1 MRVASVALRDELNL
15 NRMPRW
21 GVAHL
26 DVRFSSRKKNPR
38 PTKGKFQM
46 SSIFRKSL
54 LSTSVMVAIASAAP
68 AYAQD
73 QQEVQDQPAASE
85 GTIVVTGSRIA
96 NPNLEQSSPVSVLG
110 AEEFALQSPASVEQL
125 LRELP
130 GTAPGINSQVN
141 NGSNG
146 TASFNL
152 RGLGTNRNLVLLN
165 SRRVVPSTLGNVVD
179 LNIIPIAMLER
190 ADVFTG
196 GAVTS
201 YGADAVAGVVNFI
214 TRQDFSGL
222 DLSASYGIT
231 ERGDGDQIRLDL
243 VTGANFD
250 DGRGNVTLG
259 VSYTQTD
266 PVLQGNR
273 QIGLVS
279 RGSTCTAAQVTSGAC
294 EQRTVGS
301 PQGSGTAVPASLF
314 FPLPSTGAFANG
326 AQFDP
331 ATGTIIPGLADYNFN
346 PLNLFQT
353 PLDRWSVFAS
363 GKYEVAD
370 NIEVY
375 TEALFSRNKVVQ
387 ELAPTGT
394 FTNAFFVPLNNQF
407 LSAAQ
412 RTQLCGFAG
421 IADCGAAIASGQEIQ
436 AIAARRFVETGP
448 RRAEFVSNVF
458 QITAGVR
465 GKLTETL
472 NFDVFGQYGEANRR
486 NTNTGTALAERV
498 QQALRGCPTGS
509 AAGCTPINIFGAA
522 GTLTQPMLDFVGV
535 PTSTFIDTQFASAQ
549 ALVTGDLGFSSPLA
563 SNPVGIAGG
572 VEYRKYSGGQF
583 GDLPSRTP
591 GAILGS
597 GGAFNDISGSYD
609 SYEAFAEINVPLIS
623 DRPFFHDL
631 TAEGGVRYSEYSTSG
646 GNWTWKAGGSWAPVP
661 DIRFRGAYTRAVRA
675 PNLGELFA
683 PVSTGL
689 NNLAVDPC
697 QGAGGTAAGVAAIC
711 TAQLAAAGLPAS
723 RLGSIPAPIAGQI
736 NVTTGGNPDVDPEK
750 ARTLTLGGVF
760 TPTFLP
766 GFSLTLDWYRIRV
779 TGAITSPTVGDV
791 LNGCFGQS
799 DPSDPR
805 CQLIRRN
812 PLTGG
817 LSGDPATTQGVI
829 LASSNLGFLESEGW
843 DLSASYSY
851 DFGPVGLS
859 WSFNGNYTTNSR
871 FQSNASSFIR
881 ECVGFYSVSCDPVLP
896 EFTWNMRTTA
906 TFEQADISLLWRHVD
921 STSYEPR
928 TGATATTP
936 PAAGT
941 VGSFGS
947 TNPAS
952 IIPTYRTIPSFDYF
966 DVNLGFD
973 FSDNM
978 RFSVLVENLFDKNP
992 PDVGN
997 TIGSTSFNS
1006 GNTFPAIY
1014 DALGRRFTASMRL
1027 RF

>member
-1 MRVASVALRDELNL
+1 
-15 NRMPRW
+15 
-21 GVAHL
+21 
-26 DVRFSSRKKNPR
+26 
-38 PTKGKFQM
+38 M
-46 SSIFRKSL
+46 SSMFRKGL
-54 LSTSVMVAIASAAP
+54 LSTSVLVAVAAAGSVP
-68 AYAQD
+68 AFAQD
-73 QQEVQDQPAASE
+73 QQDQQEAQEAPAAE

-96 NPNLEQSSPVSVLG
+96 NPNLEQSSPVAVLS
-110 AEEFALQSPASVEQL
+110 AEEFQYQAPTSVEQL

-130 GTAPGINSQVN
+130 GTAPGINAQVN

-179 LNIIPIAMLER
+179 LNIIPVAMIER
-190 ADVFTG
+190 AEVLTG
-196 GAVTS
+196 GAVTT

-214 TRQDFSGL
+214 TRQDFAGF
-222 DLSASYGIT
+222 DISANYGIT
-231 ERGDGDQIRLDL
+231 ERGDGDQFRIDL

-273 QIGLVS
+273 NIGLVS
-279 RGSTCTAAQVTSGAC
+279 RSSTCTTAQVNSGAC
-294 EQRTVGS
+294 AGLGIGVE
-301 PQGSGTAVPASLF
+301 QGSNTATPASLF
-314 FPLPSTGAFANG
+314 FPLPTTGPFAAG
-326 AQFDP
+326 AGFDP
-331 ATGTIIPGLADYNFN
+331 ATGTITPGLTNYNFN
-346 PLNLFQT
+346 PLNLFNT
-353 PLDRWSVFAS
+353 PLDRWAAFAS
-363 GKYEVAD
+363 GRYEVTSG
-370 NIEVY
+370 IEVY
-375 TEALFSRNKVVQ
+375 TEAMFSRNKVVQ

-394 FTNAFFVPLNNQF
+394 FTNAFFIPLNNQF
-407 LSAAQ
+407 LTPTQ
-412 RTQLCGFAG
+412 RTQLCTFAG
-421 IADCGAAIASGQEIQ
+421 LANCTTAIASGQEIQ
-436 AIAARRFVETGP
+436 AIVARRFTETGP

-458 QITAGVR
+458 QITAGIR
-465 GKLTETL
+465 GKITDTL

-486 NTNTGTALAERV
+486 NTSTGTALAERV
-498 QQALRGCPTGS
+498 QQALRGCPAGS
-509 AAGCTPINIFGAA
+509 AQGCTPINIFG
-522 GTLTQPMLDFVGV
+522 GEGSLTAPMLAFVGV
-535 PTSTFIDTQFASAQ
+535 PTNTFVNTEFATAQ
-549 ALVTGDLGFSSPLA
+549 AVVSGDFGVSSPW
-563 SNPVGIAGG
+563 SENPIGVAAG

-597 GGAFNDISGSYD
+597 GGAFNDIFGSYD
-609 SYEAFAEINVPLIS
+609 SYEAFAELNVPIVT

-631 TAEGGVRYSEYSTSG
+631 TVEGGVRYADYSTSG
-646 GNWTWKAGGSWAPVP
+646 GNWTWKVGGGWAPVP
-661 DIRFRGAYTRAVRA
+661 DIRFRGAYTKAVRA

-697 QGAGGTAAGVAAIC
+697 QGANGTAANVSAIC
-711 TAQLAAAGLPAS
+711 TAQLVAAGLPAS

-736 NVTTGGNPDVDPEK
+736 NVTTGGNPNLDPETAK
-750 ARTLTLGGVF
+750 TLTIGAVF

-766 GFSLTLDWYRIRV
+766 GFSMTLDWYRIRV
-779 TGAITSPTVGDV
+779 NGAITSPTVGDI
-791 LNGCFGQS
+791 LNGCFGQTNAN
-799 DPSDPR
+799 DPR
-805 CQLIRRN
+805 CLLVRRN

-829 LASSNLGFLESEGW
+829 LASSNLGFLESQGW
-843 DLSASYSY
+843 DLNASYTY
-851 DFGPVGLS
+851 DFGPVALT
-859 WSFNGNYTTNSR
+859 WAFNGNYTTRSR

-906 TFEQADISLLWRHVD
+906 RFEQIDVSVLWRHL
-921 STSYEPR
+921 SSNEYEPR
-928 TGATATTP
+928 TGANATTP
-936 PAAGT
+936 PVAGS

-947 TNPAS
+947 TNPANIVGAYRS
-952 IIPTYRTIPSFDYF
+952 IPAYNYF
-966 DVNLGFD
+966 DLNVGFD
-973 FSDNM
+973 FNDNM
-978 RFSVLVENLFDKNP
+978 RFSLLVENLFDKNP

-1014 DALGRRFTASMRL
+1014 DALGRRFTASVRL

>member
-1 MRVASVALRDELNL
+1 
-15 NRMPRW
+15 
-21 GVAHL
+21 
-26 DVRFSSRKKNPR
+26 
-38 PTKGKFQM
+38 M

-54 LSTSVMVAIASAAP
+54 LCSSVLVAVASAAP
-68 AYAQD
+68 AFAQD
-73 QQEVQDQPAASE
+73 QQEVQDEATATE
-85 GTIVVTGSRIA
+85 GAIVVTGSRIS
-96 NPNLEQSSPVSVLG
+96 NPNLEQSSPVSVLS
-110 AEEFALQSPASVEQL
+110 AEEFQLQAPASVEQL

-179 LNIIPIAMLER
+179 LNIIPIAMIER
-190 ADVFTG
+190 AEILTG
-196 GAVTS
+196 GSVTT

-214 TRQDFSGL
+214 TRQDFAGL

-231 ERGDGDQIRLDL
+231 ERGDGDQFRVDL

-273 QIGLVS
+273 PGSLVS
-279 RGSTCTAAQVTSGAC
+279 RQSTCTAAQITAGCAAATAGV
-294 EQRTVGS
+294 
-301 PQGSGTAVPASLF
+301 PQGSQTAVPASVF
-314 FPLPSTGAFANG
+314 FPIPSGAPFNG
-326 AQFDP
+326 AGRFDP
-331 ATGTIIPGLADYNFN
+331 ATGTIVPGFSDYNFN

-353 PLDRWSVFAS
+353 PLDRWSFFGS
-363 GKYEVAD
+363 GHYEVTD
-370 NIEVY
+370 NIEIY
-375 TEALFSRNKVVQ
+375 TEALFSRTKVTQ

-394 FTNAFFVPLNNQF
+394 FTNAFQVPLNNQF
-407 LSAAQ
+407 LTPAQ
-412 RTQLCGFAG
+412 RTQLCTFAG
-421 IADCGAAIASGQEIQ
+421 LANCTAAIAAGTEITG
-436 AIAARRFVETGP
+436 IFARRFVETGP
-448 RRAEFVSNVF
+448 RRQEFVSNTF
-458 QITAGVR
+458 QITAGIR
-465 GKLTETL
+465 GKITDTL
-472 NFDVFGQYGEANRR
+472 NFDIFGQYGEANRR

-509 AAGCTPINIFGAA
+509 AAGCVPINIFGAA
-522 GTLTQPMLDFVGV
+522 GTLTQPMLNFVGV
-535 PTSTFIDTQFASAQ
+535 PTSTFINTEYSSAQ
-549 ALVTGDLGFSSPLA
+549 AVVSGDLGFNSPFA
-563 SNPVGIAGG
+563 ENPIGVAAG
-572 VEYRKYSGGQF
+572 VEYRKYSGSQF

-597 GGAFNDISGSYD
+597 GGAFNDIAGSYD
-609 SYEAFAEINVPLIS
+609 SYEAFAEVNIPIVT
-623 DRPFFHDL
+623 DRPFFYDL
-631 TAEGGVRYSEYSTSG
+631 TAEGGVRYSDYSTSG
-646 GNWTWKAGGSWAPVP
+646 GNWTWKAGGSWSPVQ
-661 DIRFRGAYTRAVRA
+661 DIKFRGAYTRAVRA

-697 QGAGGTAAGVAAIC
+697 QGASGTAAGVAAIC
-711 TAQLAAAGLPAS
+711 TSQLAAAGLPAS
-723 RLGSIPAPIAGQI
+723 RLGSIPGPIAGQI
-736 NVTTGGNPDVDPEK
+736 NITSGGNPTLAPEK
-750 ARTLTLGGVF
+750 ARTITLGGVF

-766 GFSLTLDWYRIRV
+766 GFSLTFDWYRIRV
-779 TGAITSPTVGDV
+779 TGAITSPTVGDI
-791 LNGCFGQS
+791 LNGCFGQA
-799 DPSDPR
+799 DPNDAR

-829 LASSNLGFLESEGW
+829 LASSNLGFLESEGY
-843 DLSASYSY
+843 DLSASYSH
-851 DFGPVGLS
+851 DFGPFGLS
-859 WSFNGNYTTNSR
+859 WSFNGNYTTKSR

-906 TFEQADISLLWRHVD
+906 RFEEVDLSVLWRHVD
-921 STSYEPR
+921 STQYEAR

-936 PAAGT
+936 PVAGS

-947 TNPAS
+947 TNPATIVGAYRS
-952 IIPTYRTIPSFDYF
+952 IPAYNYF
-966 DVNLGFD
+966 DLNLGFD
-973 FSDNM
+973 FNDNM
-978 RFSVLVENLFDKNP
+978 RFSVLVENLLDKNP

-1014 DALGRRFTASMRL
+1014 DTLGRRFTASVRL